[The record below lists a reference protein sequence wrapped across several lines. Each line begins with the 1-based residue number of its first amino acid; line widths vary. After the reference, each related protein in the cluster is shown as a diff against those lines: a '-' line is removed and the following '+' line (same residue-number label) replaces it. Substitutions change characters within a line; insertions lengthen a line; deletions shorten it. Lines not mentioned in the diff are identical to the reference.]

1 MVRNRDRKMLS
12 AVACVCAVLILS
24 CTPTTVGTSI
34 PTGGVSDEAL
44 QWCMGKGPS
53 GPNVVIVAWEMDRER
68 IPEPS
73 PGWLA
78 ARLRAS
84 GWQGS
89 ETVSWSLAAI
99 AEPAIISEFSKLDP
113 TSYAAACTQ
122 AYAGRTSPQPLPTN
136 TRPSTTAEPT

>member
-1 MVRNRDRKMLS
+1 MARNRDRELLS
-12 AVACVCAVLILS
+12 AVACVWAVLILS
-24 CTPTTVGTSI
+24 CTPTTVGTSV

-44 QWCMGKGPS
+44 QWCMDKGPS
-53 GPNVVIVAWEMDRER
+53 GPNAVIVAWEMDREH

-73 PGWLA
+73 PGWLV

-99 AEPAIISEFSKLDP
+99 ADPAIISEFSKLDS
-113 TSYAAACTQ
+113 TSYAAACTE
-122 AYAGRTSPQPLPTN
+122 AYKRRTSPQPFPSN